1 MFHILVVEDDSK
13 LRHLFCTV
21 LRKHGYT
28 CTEAENGQAAIDVLD
43 NTYIDLIISDI
54 MMPVMDG
61 YQATNVIRSCERAD
75 AKTIPIIAMTAKA
88 FDDDRKQSKE
98 AGINA
103 HISKPIEISNLINT
117 IDRLCNNATNSTE
130 VTL

>member
-1 MFHILVVEDDSK
+1 M
-13 LRHLFCTV
+13 
-21 LRKHGYT
+21 
-28 CTEAENGQAAIDVLD
+28 
-43 NTYIDLIISDI
+43 DI

>member
-1 MFHILVVEDDSK
+1 M
-13 LRHLFCTV
+13 
-21 LRKHGYT
+21 
-28 CTEAENGQAAIDVLD
+28 
-43 NTYIDLIISDI
+43 DI
-54 MMPVMDG
+54 QMPVMNG
-61 YQATNVIRSCERAD
+61 YDATLAIRKMKDSKKAR
-75 AKTIPIIAMTAKA
+75 IPIIAMTAKA

-98 AGINA
+98 AGMNA

>member
-1 MFHILVVEDDSK
+1 MAERKRNKVK
-13 LRHLFCTV
+13 TPKHLS
-21 LRKHGYT
+21 R
-28 CTEAENGQAAIDVLD
+28 EARLYINIS
-43 NTYIDLIISDI
+43 TY
-54 MMPVMDG
+54 VTTG
-61 YQATNVIRSCERAD
+61 NREGFD

>member
-1 MFHILVVEDDSK
+1 
-13 LRHLFCTV
+13 
-21 LRKHGYT
+21 
-28 CTEAENGQAAIDVLD
+28 
-43 NTYIDLIISDI
+43 
-54 MMPVMDG
+54 
-61 YQATNVIRSCERAD
+61 
-75 AKTIPIIAMTAKA
+75 MTAKA